1 MRLKRVWLLTSISM
15 APLTAARSKIVS
27 IIDEHTRKCVDGRVA
42 RGITGE
48 DLVLEFDRLA
58 RQRDT
63 RPTALRWSNDQ
74 EPNSFVGHW
83 TIPDQNSGLDPFH
96 RRERRLL
103 CDLPSER
110 SASECRR
117 NA

>member
-83 TIPDQNSGLDPFH
+83 TIPDQNSGLDPLPQAGTPAAL
-96 RRERRLL
+96 R
-103 CDLPSER
+103 PSE
-110 SASECRR
+110 
-117 NA
+117 